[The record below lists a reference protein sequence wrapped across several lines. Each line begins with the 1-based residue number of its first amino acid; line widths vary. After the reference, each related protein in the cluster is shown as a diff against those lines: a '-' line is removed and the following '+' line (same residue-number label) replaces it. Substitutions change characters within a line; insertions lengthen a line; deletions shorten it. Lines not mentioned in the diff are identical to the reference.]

1 MLTTK
6 TVKRWYLIHK
16 WTSLVCT
23 VFLLM
28 LCITGLPLIFYEEI
42 DHALGNEPVAPV
54 MAANAP
60 RASMDDIA
68 AAGLTQWPGQLLQ
81 YIVFDEHNADLVYV
95 TVGKTPGA
103 EETQYA
109 VVDARTA
116 KVLHTPDPDGGVMG
130 FILELHIDMFAGL
143 PGELFLGFMGL
154 LFAIAIVSGVVV
166 YAPFMRK
173 LEFGTVRK
181 KKARRTEWLD
191 LHNMIGVV
199 TLCWAF
205 VVGIT
210 GVLNTLGQPILKLWQ
225 ADQLSEMVAPYKG
238 RPLPK
243 HFASVGAALETAEQ
257 AAPGMTPDFV
267 AYPGTPFT
275 SNHHYA
281 VYMRGNTPL
290 TSKLYKPAL
299 IDAQTGKLTAIR
311 DMPWYA
317 KALFIS
323 QPLHFGDYGG
333 LPMKIVWAL
342 LDLLTIVVLGSGIYL
357 WLGKRRAP
365 IEQRLI
371 ELLRGGNDTRPAP
384 AE

>member
-1 MLTTK
+1 MLATK
-6 TVKRWYLIHK
+6 TVKRWYLVHK

-28 LCITGLPLIFYEEI
+28 LCLTGLPLIFHEEI
-42 DHALGNEPVAPV
+42 DRALDDTPTPPA

-60 RASMDDIA
+60 RPSMDKIA
-68 AAGLTQWPGQLLQ
+68 AAGLSQWPDQLLQ
-81 YIVFDEHNADLVYV
+81 YIVFDEHNPDIVYV

-103 EETQYA
+103 QETRYA
-109 VVDARTA
+109 IVDARTA
-116 KVLHTPDPDGGVMG
+116 KVLHTPDPNGGAMG
-130 FILELHIDMFAGL
+130 FILRLHTDMFAGL
-143 PGELFLGFMGL
+143 PGELFLGLMGL
-154 LFAIAIVSGVVV
+154 LFVAAIVSGAVV

-191 LHNMIGVV
+191 LHNMIGIV
-199 TLCWAF
+199 TLCWTI
-205 VVGIT
+205 VVGAT
-210 GVLNTLGQPILKLWQ
+210 GVLNTLGQPILMLWQ

-238 RPLPK
+238 KKLPK
-243 HFASVGAALETAEQ
+243 HLASVGDALKTAQ
-257 AAPGMTPDFV
+257 AAAPGMTPNFV

-290 TSKLYKPAL
+290 TSRLYKPAL
-299 IDAQTGKLTAIR
+299 IDAETGKLTAIR

-317 KALFIS
+317 KALFVS

-342 LDLLTIVVLGSGIYL
+342 LDLLTIAVLGSGIYL

-365 IEQRLI
+365 LEQRLI
-371 ELLRGGNDTRPAP
+371 ELLRGGNGSNAAA